1 MMAGFLAGLTL
12 KSAVSRRSFG
22 SSGVFLSA
30 MARHVTLAYVQIGD
44 GLKIRVSAVR
54 FCPWPLSS
62 NYNARRQIGSLVG
75 RVAARVRF
83 GAWRGFWRAFATLRS
98 WT

>member
-1 MMAGFLAGLTL
+1 MAGFLAGLSL

-22 SSGVFLSA
+22 SGGVFLSA
-30 MARHVTLAYVQIGD
+30 MARRATLACVQIGE

-75 RVAARVRF
+75 RIAARVRLA
-83 GAWRGFWRAFATLRS
+83 GWRGFWRDFATLRS